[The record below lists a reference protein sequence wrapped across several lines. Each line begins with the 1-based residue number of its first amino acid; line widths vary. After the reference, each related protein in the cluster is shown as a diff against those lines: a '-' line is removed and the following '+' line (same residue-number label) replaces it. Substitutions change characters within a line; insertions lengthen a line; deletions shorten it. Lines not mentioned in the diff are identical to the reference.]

1 MGRVTLDWNSIRP
14 LNGDRSKG
22 FEELCAQLAHAECP
36 LGSRF
41 VRKGTPDAG
50 VECYAILSDSSE
62 WGWQAKYFDI
72 LGDSQWSQLDESIR
86 TATEKHPRLVRYFVC
101 VPLDRP
107 DARIDGRKSAKERWD
122 EHVEKWT
129 RWALNK
135 GMAIEFV
142 YWGSHELLERLALPQ
157 HVGRLRFWFD
167 VRGFDGAWFS
177 ARLDEALQTAGPRY
191 TPEIHVDLPIAWE
204 FDAFGRT
211 DHFFDRVKAHA
222 RKIREEL
229 RTVEYSGASV
239 ANPTLDDMAVAVAS
253 SVRTVLAGLG
263 AVEAQ
268 STGSLPFTG
277 IAEQVRAAEAAAEE
291 LSRLLTER
299 EREQESQ
306 PEATTGTK
314 VSPRSYRSNP
324 FRDCRVRL
332 LGLSSALGRARGE
345 LEHAA
350 RIAGGALMLLRGVAG
365 TGKTHLLCDVARQ
378 RVAAGRPTVLLMGQ
392 QFVSNDAPWTQA
404 LQQLDMAGLSAEE
417 FVGALEAAAQA
428 AGSRALLMIDA
439 INEGAGRIIWLSH
452 LAAFLAHLE
461 RSPWI
466 GVVLAVRSSYE
477 EIVAPAEVRTRAV
490 TVTHQGFMEHEYDAT
505 KTFFVHYGLALPST
519 PLLAPEFRNPFF
531 LKTLC
536 RGLNA
541 KGERQLPRGFHGITA
556 VFNLYISAVNER
568 LASTLGFDR
577 RNPLVRQA
585 LEAVSKALL
594 DSGERWLTLS
604 KVGEIVNALLPGRE
618 FERSLYRGLV
628 VEGVL
633 IEEAAPRHR
642 AEPEEIV
649 FVAYERFA
657 DHLAAKTLLDR
668 HLAVGGPA
676 SAFAAGG
683 PLAFICDKKKSSRRV
698 CSRPCASK
706 FLSARVKS

>member
-1 MGRVTLDWNSIRP
+1 
-14 LNGDRSKG
+14 
-22 FEELCAQLAHAECP
+22 
-36 LGSRF
+36 
-41 VRKGTPDAG
+41 
-50 VECYAILSDSSE
+50 
-62 WGWQAKYFDI
+62 
-72 LGDSQWSQLDESIR
+72 
-86 TATEKHPRLVRYFVC
+86 
-101 VPLDRP
+101 
-107 DARIDGRKSAKERWD
+107 
-122 EHVEKWT
+122 
-129 RWALNK
+129 
-135 GMAIEFV
+135 
-142 YWGSHELLERLALPQ
+142 
-157 HVGRLRFWFD
+157 
-167 VRGFDGAWFS
+167 
-177 ARLDEALQTAGPRY
+177 
-191 TPEIHVDLPIAWE
+191 
-204 FDAFGRT
+204 
-211 DHFFDRVKAHA
+211 
-222 RKIREEL
+222 
-229 RTVEYSGASV
+229 
-239 ANPTLDDMAVAVAS
+239 
-253 SVRTVLAGLG
+253 
-263 AVEAQ
+263 
-268 STGSLPFTG
+268 
-277 IAEQVRAAEAAAEE
+277 
-291 LSRLLTER
+291 
-299 EREQESQ
+299 
-306 PEATTGTK
+306 
-314 VSPRSYRSNP
+314 
-324 FRDCRVRL
+324 
-332 LGLSSALGRARGE
+332 
-345 LEHAA
+345 
-350 RIAGGALMLLRGVAG
+350 
-365 TGKTHLLCDVARQ
+365 
-378 RVAAGRPTVLLMGQ
+378 MGQ

-683 PLAFICDKKKSSRRV
+683 PLAFICDKKKYVSPGLLEALCIQVPERTGQELISLAPMCADHWELGDAFRQSLIWRAYAAFSDGTHEALDKLCRSEHDWHDTIDALLAIATLPEHPLNALFLDRRLRQESMPDRDAWWSVYLHQAWGTHGAVDRLVDWASSLTPNTSIDDETVDLCAISLSWMLTTSNRFLRDRV
-698 CSRPCASK
+698 TKALVSLLTGRSAAAMRLIERFSDVDDPYVTERVYAVAYGVAMRCQDPGAVGVLAACVYARIFAAGSPPPHILLRDYARGVVERALHLRSGIDVVAERIRPPYKSQWPTIPTQTTSHRCSPTGLEGPMTVESSSGGATASA
-706 FLSARVKS
+706 AR